1 MKVSAINSY
10 NYKTHS
16 LKQTSE
22 PSFEGKLQLKETAKT
37 LLVGGLVRLALDK
50 LKKAKEEKN

>member
-22 PSFEGKLQLKETAKT
+22 PSFEGKLQLKETANKVIT
-37 LLVGGLVRLALDK
+37 
-50 LKKAKEEKN
+50 KKNI